1 MARKRKVLS
10 VFVDESGKFQFPDPQ
25 SRFYIVGMVLHDQSF
40 DAAGLIARL
49 EADWLRMG
57 LSDFCF
63 HAGPLVRKEKG
74 YRYMPREQRTAI
86 FARMMLFARQMQF
99 AYHCLVVD
107 KKFVTSAEQ
116 IVERLRQQLTE
127 FLSSETL
134 SVDTFDVLKVYYD
147 SGQAP
152 VSRLLHDTFELWLGA
167 KVEFAVSVKPENYK
181 LFQLADLI
189 CFLKLVESKLAVG
202 VQLTQSESR
211 FFRGPRIFKHDILR
225 RIKGNEV

>member
-1 MARKRKVLS
+1 MIQYRRFFREEESSGCEGGPSPKVTRSNSRHLCFVTMARKRKVLS

-107 KKFVTSAEQ
+107 KKFVTSADPLA
-116 IVERLRQQLTE
+116 RLPSLGCFMIHSSCGLVRRSSS
-127 FLSSETL
+127 LS
-134 SVDTFDVLKVYYD
+134 
-147 SGQAP
+147 P
-152 VSRLLHDTFELWLGA
+152 
-167 KVEFAVSVKPENYK
+167 
-181 LFQLADLI
+181 
-189 CFLKLVESKLAVG
+189 
-202 VQLTQSESR
+202 
-211 FFRGPRIFKHDILR
+211 
-225 RIKGNEV
+225 